1 MPGRMPMTYGTADWR
16 RVGQGWGSH
25 TLYVQEKP
33 HHGFGGV
40 WGAHS
45 EHHYP
50 VRAGKKPCLISALV
64 PFSNCMERGVPA
76 GGITRGEH
84 ALRVLEE
91 NHSRGEDAPDT
102 AEFKKSIK
110 RKYQDGRCQSPR
122 FVLGDQPI
130 ARDGYADAEGASP
143 AKKICRHHRR
153 AAHDALRN
161 SVFQALGGC
170 IIAEWLTPVD
180 MYHMKC
186 ATRLDWSWAR
196 VWHHGRVKQP
206 SVAAKIE
213 LCLKLGYHVDD
224 ILCRWTIGQL
234 MQALWHLV
242 TAAEFSRLAL
252 EYKHI
257 PSMRKLH

>member
-1 MPGRMPMTYGTADWR
+1 MPDHIPMTYGTADWCW
-16 RVGQGWGSH
+16 VGQGWGSH
-25 TLYVQEKP
+25 SFYLQKKP
-33 HHGFGGV
+33 HHGYGGV

-45 EHHYP
+45 EHCDSDRKWQEPY
-50 VRAGKKPCLISALV
+50 LISALV
-64 PFSNCMERGVPA
+64 PFSNRMERGVPA
-76 GGITRGEH
+76 RGITRREY
-84 ALRVLEE
+84 ALCVLEE
-91 NHSRGEDAPDT
+91 NYSRRKNAADITEL
-102 AEFKKSIK
+102 KKSIK

-122 FVLGDQPI
+122 FVLGDQPL
-130 ARDGYADAEGASP
+130 ARDGYADEEGASP
-143 AKKICRHHRR
+143 AKRVCRHHRR
-153 AAHDALRN
+153 TAHDALRN

-170 IIAEWLTPVD
+170 LIAEWLTPLD

-224 ILCRWTIGQL
+224 ILSRWTISQL

-242 TAAEFSRLAL
+242 SAAEFSRLAL